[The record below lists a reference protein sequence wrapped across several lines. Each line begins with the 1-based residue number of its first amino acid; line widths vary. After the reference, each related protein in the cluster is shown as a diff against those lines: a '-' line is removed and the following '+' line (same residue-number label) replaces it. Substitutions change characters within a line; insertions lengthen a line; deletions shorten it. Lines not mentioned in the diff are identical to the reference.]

1 LDGFVRGSQ
10 EKFSGEGRKQRGG
23 GVSLKIDGGDFAM
36 NMAKHFPKMLEMGQS
51 YPPSR
56 KLDFY
61 TLIKEQFAQQGL
73 REQVKPGMRIALGV
87 GSRGITNLKE
97 IVKATLSVLIEAG
110 ARPFIVPAM
119 GSHGGATAEGQIQVL
134 AEYGVTPESTGV
146 PIEAS
151 MAVKKIGSAFDGVD
165 VVFSV
170 PAFEADGVVV
180 LNRVKPHTDFRGT
193 LGSGV
198 QKMMVIGFG
207 KQVGAN
213 NAHRAA
219 AHMGYEVVLREIAR
233 VILGA
238 APIFCAIAL
247 VEDQNHQTAEIEVL
261 RPENIVRGEGRL
273 FKKAEGLLARL
284 PFDEIDLLIIDRI
297 GKDISGSGMDTNV
310 IGRDIDG
317 YKSTLHSP
325 SRVTPRVSRIFVRD
339 LTPASNGNGI
349 GIGMADFTT
358 ARFVKALNLQYT
370 YMNALTSL
378 GMLGAKIPIY
388 FDTDRDAIEAALA
401 SLAAPNPEK
410 VRVVRIA
417 DTLNLE
423 RFQVSEGCVGATNG
437 HPGVTTA
444 GVARD
449 MGFDAAA
456 NLLPW

>member
-1 LDGFVRGSQ
+1 
-10 EKFSGEGRKQRGG
+10 
-23 GVSLKIDGGDFAM
+23 M
-36 NMAKHFPKMLEMGQS
+36 NTSNHFPKMLEMGQS
-51 YPPSR
+51 YPPSP
-56 KLDFY
+56 KLDFSHV
-61 TLIKEQFAQQGL
+61 IREQFAQQGL
-73 REQVKPGMRIALGV
+73 REKVKPGMRIALGV

-97 IVKATLSVLIEAG
+97 IVKAALGVLTEAG

-134 AEYGVTPESTGV
+134 AEYGVTPETMGV

-151 MAVKKIGSAFDGVD
+151 MAVRKIGTAFDPRQAGAGGID

-193 LGSGV
+193 LGSGI
-198 QKMMVIGFG
+198 QKMLVIGFG

-219 AHMGYEVVLREIAR
+219 AHMGYEVVLREFAR
-233 VILGA
+233 VILSA
-238 APIFCAIAL
+238 APIFCGIAL
-247 VEDQNHQTAEIEVL
+247 VEDQHHQTAEIEVL
-261 RPENIVRGEGRL
+261 RPENIVREEGRL
-273 FKKAEGLLARL
+273 FKKAESLLARL

-310 IGRDIDG
+310 VGRDIDG
-317 YKSTLHSP
+317 YRSTLHS
-325 SRVTPRVSRIFVRD
+325 SSAVTPRVSRIFVRD

-358 ARFVKALNLQYT
+358 ARFVKSLNLQYM

-388 FDTDRDAIEAALA
+388 FDSDRDAIEAALA
-401 SLAAPNPEK
+401 SLAAPYPEK

-423 RFQVSEGCVGATNG
+423 RFQASEACVGATNG
-437 HPGVTTA
+437 HAVTTA
-444 GVARD
+444 GAARV
-449 MGFDAAA
+449 MEFD
-456 NLLPW
+456 

>member
-1 LDGFVRGSQ
+1 
-10 EKFSGEGRKQRGG
+10 
-23 GVSLKIDGGDFAM
+23 M
-36 NMAKHFPKMLEMGQS
+36 NMTNHFPHFPKMLEMGQS
-51 YPPSR
+51 YPPSP
-56 KLDFY
+56 KLDFAHV
-61 TLIKEQFAQQGL
+61 IREQFAQQGL
-73 REQVKPGMRIALGV
+73 REKVTPGMRIALGV

-97 IVKATLSVLIEAG
+97 IVQAALAVLIEAG

-119 GSHGGATAEGQIQVL
+119 GSHGGATPEGQLEVL
-134 AEYGVTPESTGV
+134 AEYGVTSQSMGV

-151 MAVKKIGSAFDGVD
+151 MAVKKIGTAFDPRQAGAGELD

-193 LGSGV
+193 LGSGI
-198 QKMMVIGFG
+198 QKMLVIGFG

-238 APIFCAIAL
+238 APIFCGIAL
-247 VEDQNHQTAEIEVL
+247 VEDQHHQTAGIEVL
-261 RPENIVRGEGRL
+261 RPESIVREEGRL
-273 FKKAEGLLARL
+273 FKKAESLLARL

-310 IGRDIDG
+310 IGRDIVG
-317 YKSTLHSP
+317 YAATLHS
-325 SRVTPRVSRIFVRD
+325 SSSVTPRISRIFVRD

-358 ARFVKALNLQYT
+358 ARFVKSLNLQYT

-378 GMLGAKIPIY
+378 GMQGAKIPIY

-401 SLAAPNPEK
+401 SLAAPNPSQ

-423 RFQVSEGCVGATNG
+423 RFQASEACVGATNG
-437 HPGVTTA
+437 HRGVTTA
-444 GVARD
+444 GAARL
-449 MGFDAAA
+449 MEFDSAA
-456 NLLPW
+456 NLLPL

>member
-1 LDGFVRGSQ
+1 
-10 EKFSGEGRKQRGG
+10 
-23 GVSLKIDGGDFAM
+23 M
-36 NMAKHFPKMLEMGQS
+36 NMANHFPKMLEMGQS

-73 REQVKPGMRIALGV
+73 REQVTPGMRIALGV

-97 IVKATLSVLIEAG
+97 IVKAALGVLIEAG

-134 AEYGVTPESTGV
+134 AEYGVTAESMGV

-151 MAVKKIGSAFDGVD
+151 MAVKKIGTAFDPRQAPRQAGTGGAGGVD

-247 VEDQNHQTAEIEVL
+247 VEDQHHQTAEIEVM
-261 RPENIVRGEGRL
+261 RPENIVRDEGRM

-317 YKSTLHSP
+317 YRSTLHS
-325 SRVTPRVSRIFVRD
+325 SSSVTPRVSRIFVRD

-388 FDTDRDAIEAALA
+388 FDSDRDAIEAALA

-423 RFQVSEGCVGATNG
+423 RFQVSEGCVEATNG

-449 MGFDAAA
+449 MEFDVAA
-456 NLLPW
+456 NLLPL

>member
-1 LDGFVRGSQ
+1 MDMSNQ
-10 EKFSGEGRKQRGG
+10 
-23 GVSLKIDGGDFAM
+23 I
-36 NMAKHFPKMLEMGQS
+36 PKMLEMGQS
-51 YPPSR
+51 YPPSP
-56 KLDFY
+56 KLDFSHV
-61 TLIKEQFAQQGL
+61 IREQFAQQGL
-73 REQVKPGMRIALGV
+73 REKIKPGMRIALGV
-87 GSRGITNLKE
+87 GSRGITNLTE
-97 IVKATLSVLIEAG
+97 IVKAALGVLTEAG

-134 AEYGVTPESTGV
+134 AEYGVTPETMGV

-151 MAVKKIGSAFDGVD
+151 MAVKKIGTAFDVVD

-170 PAFEADGVVV
+170 PALEADGVVV

-193 LGSGV
+193 LGSGI

-219 AHMGYEVVLREIAR
+219 AHMGYEVVLREIAQM
-233 VILGA
+233 ILGA

-247 VEDQNHQTAEIEVL
+247 VEDQHHQTAEIEVL
-261 RPENIVRGEGRL
+261 RPENIVREEGRL
-273 FKKAEGLLARL
+273 FKKAESLLARL

-317 YKSTLHSP
+317 YKSTLHS
-325 SRVTPRVSRIFVRD
+325 SNTVTPRVSRIFVRD

-358 ARFVKALNLQYT
+358 ARFVKSLNLQYT

-388 FDTDRDAIEAALA
+388 FDSDRDAIQAALA
-401 SLAAPNPEK
+401 SLAAPDPEK

-423 RFQVSEGCVGATNG
+423 RFQVSEACVGATNG

-444 GVARD
+444 GAPRD
-449 MGFDAAA
+449 MQFDSSA
-456 NLLPW
+456 NLLPL

>member
-1 LDGFVRGSQ
+1 LEASPEEVW
-10 EKFSGEGRKQRGG
+10 
-23 GVSLKIDGGDFAM
+23 LKIDGGAFAM
-36 NMAKHFPKMLEMGQS
+36 NMANHFPKMLEMGQS

-56 KLDFY
+56 KLDFH

-73 REQVKPGMRIALGV
+73 REKVTPGMRIALGV

-97 IVKATLSVLIEAG
+97 IVKAALEVLIEAG
-110 ARPFIVPAM
+110 ARTFIVPTM

-134 AEYGVTPESTGV
+134 AEYGVTPESMGV

-151 MAVKKIGSAFDGVD
+151 MAVKKIGTAFDPRPAPRQAGTGGAGGLD

-180 LNRVKPHTDFRGT
+180 LGRVKPHTDFRGT
-193 LGSGV
+193 LGSGI

-213 NAHRAA
+213 NAHMAA
-219 AHMGYEVVLREIAR
+219 AHKGYEVVLREFAQ

-247 VEDQNHQTAEIEVL
+247 VEDQHHQTAEIEVM
-261 RPENIVRGEGRL
+261 RPENIVRDEGRL
-273 FKKAEGLLARL
+273 FKKAESLLARL

-317 YKSTLHSP
+317 YKATLHST
-325 SRVTPRVSRIFVRD
+325 SSVTPRVSRIFVRD
-339 LTPASNGNGI
+339 LTPASNGNGV

-358 ARFVKALNLQYT
+358 ARFVKALNMQYM

-378 GMLGAKIPIY
+378 GLLPAKIPIY
-388 FDTDRDAIEAALA
+388 FDNDRDAIEAALA
-401 SLAAPNPEK
+401 SLAAPDPEK

-423 RFQVSEGCVGATNG
+423 RFQVSEWCVGATNG
-437 HPGVTTA
+437 HAGVSTA
-444 GVARD
+444 GVARE
-449 MGFDAAA
+449 MEFDSAA
-456 NLLPW
+456 NLLPL

>member
-1 LDGFVRGSQ
+1 LPVQ
-10 EKFSGEGRKQRGG
+10 EKSLVRLGGRVPKKFRLRST
-23 GVSLKIDGGDFAM
+23 VERFPM
-36 NMAKHFPKMLEMGQS
+36 NMANHFPKMLEMGQS

-56 KLDFY
+56 KLDFS

-73 REQVKPGMRIALGV
+73 REKVTPGMRIAVGV

-97 IVKATLSVLIEAG
+97 IVKAALGVLIEAG

-119 GSHGGATAEGQIQVL
+119 GSHGGATAEGQIQML
-134 AEYGVTPESTGV
+134 AEYGVTPESMGV
-146 PIEAS
+146 PIDAS
-151 MAVKKIGSAFDGVD
+151 MAVKKIGTAFDAVD

-193 LGSGV
+193 LGSGI

-219 AHMGYEVVLREIAR
+219 AHLGYEVVLREIAR

-247 VEDQNHQTAEIEVL
+247 VEDQHHQTAEINVL
-261 RPENIVRGEGRL
+261 RPENIAREEGRL
-273 FKKAEGLLARL
+273 FKKAEALLARL

-317 YKSTLHSP
+317 YKATLHST
-325 SRVTPRVSRIFVRD
+325 SSVTPRVSRIFVRD
-339 LTPASNGNGI
+339 LTPASNGNGV

-358 ARFVKALNLQYT
+358 SRFVNALNLQYM

-378 GMLGAKIPIY
+378 GMLPAKIPIY
-388 FDTDRDAIEAALA
+388 FDNDRDAIQAALA
-401 SLAAPNPEK
+401 SLAVPNPEK

-423 RFQVSEGCVGATNG
+423 RFQASEACAGLTNG
-437 HPGVTTA
+437 HAVTIA

-449 MGFDAAA
+449 MEFDLAA
-456 NLLPW
+456 NLMPL

>member
-1 LDGFVRGSQ
+1 MHT
-10 EKFSGEGRKQRGG
+10 
-23 GVSLKIDGGDFAM
+23 A
-36 NMAKHFPKMLEMGQS
+36 NHFPKMLEMGQS
-51 YPPSR
+51 YPPSP
-56 KLDFY
+56 KLDFA

-73 REQVKPGMRIALGV
+73 REKVTPGMRIALGV

-97 IVKATLSVLIEAG
+97 IVKAALGVLTEAG

-134 AEYGVTPESTGV
+134 AEYGVTCQSMGV

-151 MAVKKIGSAFDGVD
+151 MEVKTIGTAFGGVD

-193 LGSGV
+193 LGSGI
-198 QKMMVIGFG
+198 QKMLVIGFG

-238 APIFCAIAL
+238 APIFCGIAL
-247 VEDQNHQTAEIEVL
+247 VEDQHHQTAEIEVL
-261 RPENIVRGEGRL
+261 RPENIVREEGRL
-273 FKKAEGLLARL
+273 FKKAESLLARL

-317 YKSTLHSP
+317 YRSTLHS
-325 SRVTPRVSRIFVRD
+325 SSTVTPRVSRIFVRD

-358 ARFVKALNLQYT
+358 ARFVKSLNLEYM

-388 FDTDRDAIEAALA
+388 FDADRDAIQAALA
-401 SLAAPNPEK
+401 SLAAPHPEK

-423 RFQVSEGCVGATNG
+423 RFQVSEACVGGANG
-437 HPGVTTA
+437 HSGVATA
-444 GVARD
+444 GAARA
-449 MGFDAAA
+449 MEFDPAS
-456 NLLPW
+456 NLLPL

>member
-1 LDGFVRGSQ
+1 
-10 EKFSGEGRKQRGG
+10 
-23 GVSLKIDGGDFAM
+23 M
-36 NMAKHFPKMLEMGQS
+36 NMANHFPKMLEMGQS

-73 REQVKPGMRIALGV
+73 REQVTPGMRIALGV

-97 IVKATLSVLIEAG
+97 IVKAALGVLIEAG

-134 AEYGVTPESTGV
+134 AEYGVTAESMGV

-151 MAVKKIGSAFDGVD
+151 MAVKKIGTAFDPRQAPRQAGTGGAGGVD

-247 VEDQNHQTAEIEVL
+247 VEDQHHQTAEIEVM
-261 RPENIVRGEGRL
+261 RPENIVRDEGRM

-317 YKSTLHSP
+317 YRSTLHS
-325 SRVTPRVSRIFVRD
+325 SSTVTPRVSRIFVRD

-388 FDTDRDAIEAALA
+388 FDSDRDAIEAALA

-423 RFQVSEGCVGATNG
+423 RFQVSEGCVEATNG

-449 MGFDAAA
+449 MEFDVAA
-456 NLLPW
+456 NLLPL

>member
-1 LDGFVRGSQ
+1 
-10 EKFSGEGRKQRGG
+10 
-23 GVSLKIDGGDFAM
+23 
-36 NMAKHFPKMLEMGQS
+36 
-51 YPPSR
+51 
-56 KLDFY
+56 
-61 TLIKEQFAQQGL
+61 
-73 REQVKPGMRIALGV
+73 V

-97 IVKATLSVLIEAG
+97 IVKAALGVLTEAG

-134 AEYGVTPESTGV
+134 AEYGVTPETMGV

-151 MAVKKIGSAFDGVD
+151 MAVKKIGTAFDVVD

-170 PAFEADGVVV
+170 PALEADGVVV

-193 LGSGV
+193 LGSGI

-219 AHMGYEVVLREIAR
+219 AHMGYEVVLREIAQM
-233 VILGA
+233 ILGA

-247 VEDQNHQTAEIEVL
+247 VEDQHHQTAEIEVL
-261 RPENIVRGEGRL
+261 RPENIVREEGRL
-273 FKKAEGLLARL
+273 FKKAESLLARL

-317 YKSTLHSP
+317 YKSTLHS
-325 SRVTPRVSRIFVRD
+325 SNTVTPRVSRIFVRD

-358 ARFVKALNLQYT
+358 ARFVKSLNLQYT

-388 FDTDRDAIEAALA
+388 FDSDRDAIQAALA
-401 SLAAPNPEK
+401 SLAAPDPEK

-423 RFQVSEGCVGATNG
+423 RFQVSEACVGATNG

-444 GVARD
+444 GAPRD
-449 MGFDAAA
+449 MQFDSSA
-456 NLLPW
+456 NLLPL

>member
-1 LDGFVRGSQ
+1 
-10 EKFSGEGRKQRGG
+10 
-23 GVSLKIDGGDFAM
+23 M
-36 NMAKHFPKMLEMGQS
+36 TMTNHFPKMLEMGQS
-51 YPPSR
+51 YPPSP
-56 KLDFY
+56 KLDFAQV
-61 TLIKEQFAQQGL
+61 IKEQFAQQGL
-73 REQVKPGMRIALGV
+73 REKVTPGMRIALGV

-97 IVKATLSVLIEAG
+97 IVKAALGVLIEAG

-119 GSHGGATAEGQIQVL
+119 GSHGGATSEGQIEML
-134 AEYGVTPESTGV
+134 AEYGVTSQSMGV

-151 MAVKKIGSAFDGVD
+151 MAVKKIGTAFDPRQAPRQAGTGGID

-180 LNRVKPHTDFRGT
+180 LNRVKPHTDFRGA
-193 LGSGV
+193 LGSGI
-198 QKMMVIGFG
+198 QKMLVIGFG

-238 APIFCAIAL
+238 APIFCGIAL
-247 VEDQNHQTAEIEVL
+247 VEDQHHQTAEIEVL
-261 RPENIVRGEGRL
+261 RPENIVREEGRL
-273 FKKAEGLLARL
+273 FKKAESLLARL

-317 YKSTLHSP
+317 YRSTLHS
-325 SRVTPRVSRIFVRD
+325 SSTVTPRVLRIFVRE
-339 LTPASNGNGI
+339 LTPASNGNGV

-358 ARFVKALNLQYT
+358 ARFVKSLNLQYT

-378 GMLGAKIPIY
+378 GMQAAKIPIY

-401 SLAAPNPEK
+401 SLAARSPEK

-423 RFQVSEGCVGATNG
+423 RFQASEACVGTTNG
-437 HPGVTTA
+437 HPGVTAA
-444 GVARD
+444 GAARV
-449 MGFDAAA
+449 MEFDSAA
-456 NLLPW
+456 NLLPL